1 MLLLLII
8 MMMIMMIMIV
18 YIYMH
23 LCIFSLQSIM
33 RPLRHVILLTA
44 QWTGWSFIF
53 FGSCFA
59 IELQTDTSTLV

>member
-1 MLLLLII
+1 
-8 MMMIMMIMIV
+8 MIMIV